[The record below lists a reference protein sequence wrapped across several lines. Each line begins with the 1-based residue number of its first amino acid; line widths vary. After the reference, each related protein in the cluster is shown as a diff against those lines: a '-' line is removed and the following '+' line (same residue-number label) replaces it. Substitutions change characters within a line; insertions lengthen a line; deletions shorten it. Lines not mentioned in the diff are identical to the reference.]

1 MNCEQCQEL
10 IHDLVDGSISRTDES
25 ILNTHL
31 TECLDCAGVRR
42 DLAAIVDF
50 CHKRRGEYEAPP
62 NEQALWVR
70 IRNVIEAEQRGVTMA
85 PVNDPRPSFWGRL
98 MGRSWELS
106 LPQLGASVA
115 AIVLLVS
122 LVTVVGLRRWGSDG
136 VRTQFAGVN
145 ASNASS
151 VNDRVFQRQQVIN
164 YWNQRVE
171 LNRTRWSPAMR
182 ETFERNLQVI
192 DQAVANSLEELQR
205 NPHDEI
211 SEQMLNESLND
222 KLALLKEFSDL

>member
-31 TECLDCAGVRR
+31 TECLDCDGVRR

-122 LVTVVGLRRWGSDG
+122 FVTVVGLRRW
-136 VRTQFAGVN
+136 
-145 ASNASS
+145 
-151 VNDRVFQRQQVIN
+151 
-164 YWNQRVE
+164 
-171 LNRTRWSPAMR
+171 
-182 ETFERNLQVI
+182 
-192 DQAVANSLEELQR
+192 
-205 NPHDEI
+205 
-211 SEQMLNESLND
+211 
-222 KLALLKEFSDL
+222 